1 MPAPGP
7 TSRGQHLSV
16 RGLFGAI
23 LHSDGAV
30 VESDSRGPKIADSLD
45 LQGGVRWGFF
55 QEIEVFVGDSL
66 DEFRQAR
73 KRGPK
78 ASGAACSSGAPA

>member
-1 MPAPGP
+1 MGTDPDPNKIR
-7 TSRGQHLSV
+7 S
-16 RGLFGAI
+16 I

-30 VESDSRGPKIADSLD
+30 VESDSRRPQIPDSFEM
-45 LQGGVRWGFF
+45 QGGVQWVLF
-55 QEIEVFVGDSL
+55 QEIKVFVGDSL

-78 ASGAACSSGAPA
+78 ASGAACSSGALA